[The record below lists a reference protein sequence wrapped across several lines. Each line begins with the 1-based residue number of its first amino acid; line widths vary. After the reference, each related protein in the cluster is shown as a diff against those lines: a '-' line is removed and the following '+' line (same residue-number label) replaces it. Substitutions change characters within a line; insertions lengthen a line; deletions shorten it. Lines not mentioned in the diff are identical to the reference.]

1 MQYDMYGRPYV
12 EKITEAREYRILDRS
27 PNWAAMSGWQ
37 VYQKRVNLFYKA
49 EKNLYYLPPKYRKG
63 KKDWIDKKI
72 EQKKEIFELREGQ
85 KKSVEFVKENP
96 WYSILIDSMVGT
108 GKTVQMLGIVNMYKC
123 KTIITAPSKAICAG
137 IKNTFEPYFDVAVLD
152 WKGVRKRFEQG
163 NLPDI
168 IVCHRQTAVNC
179 WDIINNWEY
188 ELLLNDEQ
196 HHLSDGMKYICNT
209 FKGKLGIVGFTWTP
223 FRKEME
229 KEDFYHYFND
239 IYGTGLA
246 SLPVRVGTYVYKHDY
261 TMEEYIKATEWVNP
275 ESPEVLR
282 NLINANEERIQELKK
297 VLKDLYF
304 KKGFKRIMVF
314 VDRRVYIERLQKEF
328 PKALVIHWDS
338 DKERVIEEAKSKD
351 EFLLFGMVTASWEWF
366 DVPSIQC
373 WVLFY
378 STSWKGSIEQMVGRS
393 RRFHWDKKYGY
404 RVDFQDIGRVWENEY
419 KKNFGAKNRAS
430 IYKENKREIFNWQE
444 FLEDGI

>member
-1 MQYDMYGRPYV
+1 MQYDMYGRPFV
-12 EKITEAREYRILDRS
+12 ESIKEAREYRILDRS

-37 VYQKRVNLFYKA
+37 VYQKRVNLFYKT
-49 EKNLYYLPPKYRKG
+49 EKNLYYMPPRYRRG
-63 KKDWIDKKI
+63 RETSTDNKI
-72 EQKKEIFELREGQ
+72 KQKKEIFELREGQ
-85 KKSVEFVKENP
+85 KKSVEFVKNNP

-137 IKNTFEPYFDVAVLD
+137 IKNTFEPYFDVEVLT
-152 WKGVRKRFEQG
+152 WTGIRKRIGQN

-179 WDIINNWEY
+179 WDLINDWGY

-239 IYGTGLA
+239 IYDTGLA
-246 SLPVRVGTYVYKHDY
+246 SLPVRVATYTYKHDY
-261 TMEEYIKATEWVNP
+261 STEEYIKATEWINP
-275 ESPEVLR
+275 ESPEVFR
-282 NLINANEERIQELKK
+282 NLLINNDERVEELKK
-297 VLKDLYF
+297 VIKDLYF
-304 KKGFKRIMVF
+304 KKRFKRIMIF
-314 VDRRVYIERLQKEF
+314 VDRRSYIERLQREF
-328 PKALVIHWDS
+328 PKALVIHWDTN
-338 DKERVIEEAKSKD
+338 KEKVIEEAKSRD
-351 EFLLFGMVTASWEWF
+351 EFLLLGMVSASWEWF

-378 STSWKGSIEQMVGRS
+378 STSWKGSIEQMVGRA
-393 RRFHWDKKYGY
+393 RRFHWDKEYGY
-404 RVDFQDIGRVWENEY
+404 RVDFQDIGRVGDNDY
-419 KKNFGAKNRAS
+419 KRNFGSKYRLK
-430 IYKENKREIFNWQE
+430 IYKDNGREVFNWQE
-444 FLEDGI
+444 FLKDGI

>member
-1 MQYDMYGRPYV
+1 MYGRPYV

-49 EKNLYYLPPKYRKG
+49 EKNLYYLPPKYRKS
-63 KKDWIDKKI
+63 KKDWVEKKI

-85 KKSVEFVKENP
+85 KKSVEFVKDNP

-152 WKGVRKRFEQG
+152 WTGVRKRFEKW

-179 WDIINNWEY
+179 RDLINSGEY

-239 IYGTGLA
+239 IYWTGLA
-246 SLPVRVGTYVYKHDY
+246 SLPVRVATYKYKHNYSTEDY
-261 TMEEYIKATEWVNP
+261 LKACEGLAP

-282 NLINANEERIQELKK
+282 NLINSNEERIEELKK

-314 VDRRVYIERLQKEF
+314 VDRRTYIERLQKEF

-338 DKERVIEEAKSKD
+338 DKEKVIEEAKSKD
-351 EFLLFGMVTASWEWF
+351 KFLLLGMVSASWEWF

-404 RVDFQDIGRVWENEY
+404 RVDFQDYGRVGSNEY
-419 KKNFGAKNRAS
+419 TKNFWASNRMK

-444 FLEDGI
+444 FLNDGI

>member
-1 MQYDMYGRPYV
+1 MQYDMYGRPFV
-12 EKITEAREYRILDRS
+12 ESIKEAREYRILDRS

-49 EKNLYYLPPKYRKG
+49 EKNLYYMPPRYRKG
-63 KKDWIDKKI
+63 RETSTDNKI
-72 EQKKEIFELREGQ
+72 KQKKEIFELREGQ
-85 KKSVEFVKENP
+85 KKSVEFVKNNP
-96 WYSILIDSMVGT
+96 WYSLLIDSMVGT
-108 GKTVQMLGIVNMYKC
+108 GKTVQMLGIVDMYKC

-137 IKNTFEPYFDVAVLD
+137 IKNTFEPYFDVEVLT
-152 WKGVRKRFEQG
+152 WTGIRKRIG
-163 NLPDI
+163 KNNLPDI

-179 WDIINNWEY
+179 WDLINDWGY

-246 SLPVRVGTYVYKHDY
+246 SLPVRVGTYTYKHDY
-261 TMEEYIKATEWVNP
+261 STEDYIKATEWINP
-275 ESPEVLR
+275 ESPEVFR
-282 NLINANEERIQELKK
+282 NLLINNDERVEELKK
-297 VLKDLYF
+297 VIKDLYF
-304 KKGFKRIMVF
+304 KKRFKRIMIF
-314 VDRRVYIERLQKEF
+314 VDRRSYIERLQKEF
-328 PKALVIHWDS
+328 PKALVIHWDTN
-338 DKERVIEEAKSKD
+338 KEKVIEEAKSRD
-351 EFLLFGMVTASWEWF
+351 EFLLLGMVSASWEWF

-378 STSWKGSIEQMVGRS
+378 STSWKGSIEQMVGRA
-393 RRFHWDKKYGY
+393 RRFNWDKEYGY
-404 RVDFQDIGRVWENEY
+404 RVDFQDIGRVGDNDY
-419 KKNFGAKNRAS
+419 KRNFGSKHRLK
-430 IYKENKREIFNWQE
+430 IYKDNQREVFNWQE
-444 FLEDGI
+444 FLKDGI